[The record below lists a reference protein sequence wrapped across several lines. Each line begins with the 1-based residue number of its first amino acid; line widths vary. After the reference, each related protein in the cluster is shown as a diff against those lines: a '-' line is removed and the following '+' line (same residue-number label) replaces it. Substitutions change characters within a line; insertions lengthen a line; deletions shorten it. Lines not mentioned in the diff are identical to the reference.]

1 MRMILPLLLAAFPLA
16 GCMTSASI
24 GSERLTAAPLA
35 IDGHLYHVYRHR
47 AENRAEAHRVDPV
60 VPPPSRVEILQG
72 GYRAIVA
79 ATGCKIPGGS
89 LDGDQAIVT
98 AKLDCS

>member
-1 MRMILPLLLAAFPLA
+1 MRLILTFLIAALPLS

-24 GSERLTAAPLA
+24 GSERLTATPVAV
-35 IDGHLYHVYRHR
+35 DGHLYHVYRHR
-47 AENRAEAHRVDPV
+47 DENRAEAHRVDFV
-60 VPPPSRVEILQG
+60 VPPPSRVEVLQG
-72 GYRAIVA
+72 GYKAIIA
-79 ATGCKIPGGS
+79 ATGCKIPNGS